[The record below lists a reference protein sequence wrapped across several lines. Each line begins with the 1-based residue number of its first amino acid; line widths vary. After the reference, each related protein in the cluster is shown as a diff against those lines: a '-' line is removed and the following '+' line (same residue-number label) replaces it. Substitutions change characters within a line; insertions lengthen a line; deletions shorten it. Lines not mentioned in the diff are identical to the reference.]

1 MEAKF
6 LKRLSDYKYALVC
19 DLAQYES
26 GFALLDVST
35 NALIEVQQISVSRTT
50 DQPTGEMYQ
59 MFDEMVND
67 FLDRYNLQAEDLSGV
82 VALTLEE
89 YLGLRTNYYQF
100 NEQLTGI
107 EEYVAEEESTDETA
121 LDGDTENK

>member
-67 FLDRYNLQAEDLSGV
+67 FLDRYSLQAEDLIIIK
-82 VALTLEE
+82 
-89 YLGLRTNYYQF
+89 
-100 NEQLTGI
+100 EQLPINCGHTQRLKRCKRWRQHTQFLI
-107 EEYVAEEESTDETA
+107 SI
-121 LDGDTENK
+121 LI

>member
-1 MEAKF
+1 MNIDFIKF
-6 LKRLSDYKYALVC
+6 AEQNMLTYNDSKTRVFVKP
-19 DLAQYES
+19 
-26 GFALLDVST
+26 
-35 NALIEVQQISVSRTT
+35 T
-50 DQPTGEMYQ
+50 DRHNFTAYP
-59 MFDEMVND
+59 
-67 FLDRYNLQAEDLSGV
+67 LEDLSGV

-121 LDGDTENK
+121 LDGDTEK

>member
-1 MEAKF
+1 MSIDF
-6 LKRLSDYKYALVC
+6 LK
-19 DLAQYES
+19 LAEQN
-26 GFALLDVST
+26 LLT
-35 NALIEVQQISVSRTT
+35 
-50 DQPTGEMYQ
+50 
-59 MFDEMVND
+59 FDDEHEHYYVKPV
-67 FLDRYNLQAEDLSGV
+67 DRHNFTAYPLEDLSGV

-121 LDGDTENK
+121 LDGDTEK